1 MRLEE
6 FKDYCKTIT
15 REEFLEDCEDSN
27 FGEHELNC
35 PGDTGAIELKNACGV
50 GSCKYCWEEA
60 VKDIK
65 FKGEEDIMEN
75 SNKPKTYKTWEVI
88 KMLSENPKL
97 RFRDCSYETVVIVG
111 TGKGS
116 LGTSFL
122 EVCESSFGD
131 KTLDGNVDLES
142 EWTLIQQEPVDFMTA
157 VKSGKRIRIEHELE
171 ITKLI
176 CKELLKLS
184 MNERNLLFNSFYY
197 DFDCFSN
204 NKCKDCLIENPNK
217 CVRKEV

>member
-157 VKSGKRIRIEHELE
+157 VKSGKRIRIEHELLRKDYFDFDF
-171 ITKLI
+171 ITEY
-176 CKELLKLS
+176 KELSTILEELGKKFLS
-184 MNERNLLFNSFYY
+184 TYIERIITEGKFY
-197 DFDCFSN
+197 
-204 NKCKDCLIENPNK
+204 IE
-217 CVRKEV
+217 E